1 MSGPPA
7 GPALPPFAAPAWR
20 LGERVLAPPGR
31 PLLMGVVN
39 LTPDSF
45 FPGSRHGEPG
55 PAVEAA
61 LRLADEG
68 ADLLDLGAASSRPG
82 AEPVPEAEERAR
94 LLPVLHAL
102 RPRTGLPL
110 TVDTSRAATARLAL
124 DAGADG
130 LNDITAGRDD
140 PALLPLAAR
149 SGCGLVLMHMQG
161 EPRTMQHAPG
171 YADAAAEVGRF
182 LADRVAAA
190 RAAGVAADRIAVDPG
205 LGFGK
210 RLADNLALLAALREI
225 GGGRPLLLGA
235 SRKSF
240 IAHLTGA
247 PVEERLPGSLAALA
261 AAFLAGATVVRV
273 HDVAAS
279 RQFLTVLAAIAA
291 AGPPP
296 RSLVEPPPAGC

>member
-1 MSGPPA
+1 MSAPPA
-7 GPALPPFAAPAWR
+7 GPALPSFTAPTWR
-20 LGERVLAPPGR
+20 LGERRLAPPGR
-31 PLLMGVVN
+31 PLVMGVVN
-39 LTPDSF
+39 LTPDSV
-45 FPGSRHGEPG
+45 FPASRRSDPG

-68 ADLLDLGAASSRPG
+68 ADLLDLGAVSSRPG
-82 AEPVPEAEERAR
+82 AAPVSEAQEQAR
-94 LLPVLHAL
+94 LLPALRAL
-102 RPRTGLPL
+102 RPRTDLPL
-110 TVDTSRAATARLAL
+110 TIDTTSAATARLAL

-130 LNDITAGRDD
+130 INDITAGLGD
-140 PALLPLAAR
+140 PGLLPLAAR
-149 SGCGLVLMHMQG
+149 RGCGLILMHMQG
-161 EPRTMQHAPG
+161 DPRTMQDDPR
-171 YADAAAEVGRF
+171 YSDPTVEVRGF

-190 RAAGVAADRIAVDPG
+190 RAAGVAGDRIAVDPG

-210 RLADNLALLAALREI
+210 RPADNLALLATLRVL
-225 GGGRPLLLGA
+225 GGGQPLLVGA

-261 AAFLAGATVVRV
+261 AAFAGGAAVVRV

-291 AGPPP
+291 AG
-296 RSLVEPPPAGC
+296 RPATFTG

>member
-1 MSGPPA
+1 LSAPPA
-7 GPALPPFAAPAWR
+7 GPALPPFVAPTWR
-20 LGERVLAPPGR
+20 LGERRLAPAGH
-31 PLLMGVVN
+31 PLVMGVIN

-45 FPGSRHGEPG
+45 FPASRRSDPG

-82 AEPVPEAEERAR
+82 AAPVPEAEEQAR
-94 LLPVLHAL
+94 LLPALRAL
-102 RPRTGLPL
+102 RPRTDLPL
-110 TVDTSRAATARLAL
+110 TVDTTSAATARAAL

-130 LNDITAGRDD
+130 INDITAGLGD
-140 PALLPLAAR
+140 PGLLPLAAR
-149 SGCGLVLMHMQG
+149 RGCGLVLMHMQG
-161 EPRTMQHAPG
+161 DPRTMQ
-171 YADAAAEVGRF
+171 ADPRYGDPVAEVRGF

-190 RAAGVAADRIAVDPG
+190 RAAGVAGDRIAVDPG

-210 RLADNLALLAALREI
+210 RLEDNLALLAMLRDL
-225 GGGRPLLLGA
+225 GGGQPLLVGA

-261 AAFLAGATVVRV
+261 AAFAGGAAVVRV

-291 AGPPP
+291 AG
-296 RSLVEPPPAGC
+296 RPATFPG